1 MAIARRQMRRFAN
14 RDAQAYVSGMTG
26 TNPTHPFT
34 LDIHPCP
41 KPAGHFGWAIRKH
54 GKLLERSDRPHP
66 SERSARERGEAA
78 LDRQI
83 RGERQ
88 R

>member
-1 MAIARRQMRRFAN
+1 
-14 RDAQAYVSGMTG
+14 MTDP
-26 TNPTHPFT
+26 NPTYPFT
-34 LDIHPCP
+34 LEVLPCE
-41 KPAGHFGWAIRKH
+41 KPAGHFAWVIRKH
-54 GKLLERSDRPHP
+54 GKLLERSDRPHH

>member
-1 MAIARRQMRRFAN
+1 
-14 RDAQAYVSGMTG
+14 MTEP
-26 TNPTHPFT
+26 NPTYPFT
-34 LDIHPCP
+34 LEVHPCG
-41 KPAGHFGWAIRKH
+41 KLAGHFAWTVRRH
-54 GKLLERSDRPHP
+54 GKLLERSDRSHH
-66 SERSARERGEAA
+66 SERTARERGEAA